1 MFELTD
7 EEIDALDS
15 FKDHCDYTIKCITDF
30 LNDYKKGIVDGDT
43 LGYIHAENTRGIDVI
58 ADYNIM
64 NRELRTIQELEKRY
78 SEYENNL

>member
-1 MFELTD
+1 MFKLTD
-7 EEIDALDS
+7 DELGALDS
-15 FKDHCDYTIKCITDF
+15 FKSHCEYTIECITDF
-30 LNDYKKGIVDGDT
+30 LNDYEKGIVNGDT

-64 NRELRTIQELEKRY
+64 HNQLRTIQELEKRY